1 VYFLPLD
8 RRLPWQTGAVT
19 AAKRVIY
26 EGFRQAVIGE
36 VLPRCAGI
44 IADEL
49 TAGGVLRDAAAR
61 GFATMCSRGPL
72 DGPAA
77 NVDDAVMAHAA
88 ECTADSW
95 RVNVRYNPG
104 GNHAHNTTQ
113 ADRARVLIRTLAGAA
128 HARVACD
135 LVVSPTA
142 AQIARGI
149 RAFDRDLRGEL
160 TACAIT
166 ELAEQGVEPDI
177 WIVEGFE
184 SQEDYAR
191 VVAAAHRSG
200 RHAGCLVRAAGYGDE
215 TTCRLMAAGLSV
227 AGIVGVVLAPAA
239 FWEPATAWMK
249 GETTRAAAVAA
260 VARRLR
266 SWMSALQAGDAG
278 EVRFAPSRR
287 EGAAAWP
294 QWS

>member
-8 RRLPWQTGAVT
+8 RRLPWQPGAVT
-19 AAKRVIY
+19 AAKRAIY
-26 EGFRQAVIGE
+26 EGFCQAVSGQ
-36 VLPRCAGI
+36 VLPRCTGI
-44 IADEL
+44 IADEM

-77 NVDDAVMAHAA
+77 NVDDAVMAHAL
-88 ECTADSW
+88 ECAADSW

-104 GNHAHNTTQ
+104 GSHAHNAAQ
-113 ADRARVLIRTLAGAA
+113 ADRARALIRALTGATRL
-128 HARVACD
+128 RVACD

-160 TACAIT
+160 TVSALT
-166 ELAEQGVEPDI
+166 ELGEQGVEPDG
-177 WIVEGFE
+177 WIIEGFE
-184 SQEDYAR
+184 SQDDYAR
-191 VVAAAHRSG
+191 VVAAARRGG

-215 TTCRLMAAGLSV
+215 TTRRLMAAGLSV
-227 AGIVGVVLAPAA
+227 AGVVGVVLAPAA
-239 FWEPATAWMK
+239 FWDPATAWMK
-249 GETTRAAAVAA
+249 GEMTRAAAVALIA
-260 VARRLR
+260 GRLR
-266 SWMSALQAGDAG
+266 GWMAALESGNAGDVTTG
-278 EVRFAPSRR
+278 PSGSDR
-287 EGAAAWP
+287 AVAWP